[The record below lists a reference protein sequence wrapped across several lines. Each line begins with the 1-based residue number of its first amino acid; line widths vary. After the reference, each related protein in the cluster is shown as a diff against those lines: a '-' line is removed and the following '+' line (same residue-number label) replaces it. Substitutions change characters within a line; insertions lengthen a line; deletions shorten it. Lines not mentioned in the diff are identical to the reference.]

1 MIHGTG
7 LRDTLRHGVRRVLIA
22 VAVLCS
28 LAPFYKMVLGSFQP
42 PDRIIGGLDSLVPG
56 GELSLHNYSALFDQ
70 LPIGRNVLNSLI
82 VATLSTATTLVV
94 SVLAGYAFAKH
105 EFRGKSLLFALVL
118 GTIALPITA
127 VIIPLFLQMRDLGWL
142 NSYQA
147 LVLPLVAN
155 GFGIFWMRQYIAGA
169 VPDELLDAARL
180 DGASELLIVRRI
192 VVPLVR
198 PGLAALACLWFMSA
212 WNDYLWPL
220 MATSTDDMF
229 TVPVAVGSMVGLGGG
244 LRTLGSTLAA
254 ASIGVAPLLFL
265 FFLLRKQFVA
275 GLVEGAVK

>member
-1 MIHGTG
+1 MSLGQNA
-7 LRDTLRHGVRRVLIA
+7 RRLLIA
-22 VAVLCS
+22 VAVLLS
-28 LAPFYKMVLGSFQP
+28 LGPFYKLVLGSFQP
-42 PDRIIGGLDSLVPG
+42 PDRIIGGVDSLVPRD
-56 GELSLHNYSALFDQ
+56 LSLNNYDSLFDL
-70 LPIGRNVLNSLI
+70 LPIGRNVLNSFV
-82 VATLSTATTLVV
+82 VATLATVLTLVI

-105 EFRGKSLLFALVL
+105 EFRFKSLLFGLVL
-118 GTIALPITA
+118 GTIALPVTT

-180 DGASELLIVRRI
+180 DGASELYIVRRV

-198 PGLAALACLWFMSA
+198 PGLAALACLWFMNA

-220 MATSTDDMF
+220 IATSTTTMF
-229 TVPVAVGSMVGLGGG
+229 TVPVAVGSMIGFGGG
-244 LRTLGSTLAA
+244 LRTLGAVLAA
-254 ASIGVAPLLFL
+254 ATIGVAPLLVL
-265 FFLLRKQFVA
+265 FFLLRKQFVS